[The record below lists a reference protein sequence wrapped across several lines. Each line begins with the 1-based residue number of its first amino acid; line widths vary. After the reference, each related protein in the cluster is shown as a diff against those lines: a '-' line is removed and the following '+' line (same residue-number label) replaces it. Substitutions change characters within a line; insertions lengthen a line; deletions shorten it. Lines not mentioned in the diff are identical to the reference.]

1 MINVVIQGL
10 GYVGSATALTIASK
24 LGKNKKPLFNV
35 IGIEKKNN
43 ENSKTLIDKINSK
56 IFPYKS
62 SDVEVKSLLKKI
74 KKFKNISATDDIKYF
89 SKAHVIIISINFDF
103 KDKILMILN

>member
-43 ENSKTLIDKINSK
+43 ENSKKLIDKINSK

-62 SDVEVKSLLKKI
+62 SDVEVKSLLKTRLNLMSLEI
-74 KKFKNISATDDIKYF
+74 FHCSQNQLKKNYHMYLKKLQKTNNWS
-89 SKAHVIIISINFDF
+89 
-103 KDKILMILN
+103 